1 MGARSI
7 RKLAARSESSY
18 MSQAPNLHLVMR
30 LLILLFSFHNRL
42 PNMQLFA
49 NALVSLT
56 QKFSTGVGVIH
67 MDSVSV

>member
-1 MGARSI
+1 MGALSI
-7 RKLAARSESSY
+7 RKLAAGSESSH
-18 MSQAPNLHLVMR
+18 MSQAPKLHLVMP
-30 LLILLFSFHNRL
+30 LILLFSFHSRL

-56 QKFSTGVGVIH
+56 QKFSTGVEVIH